1 MNIFKR
7 LLCASVVF
15 AACSAQATVPVKIKP
30 LQDKTVVLVHGAFA
44 DGSSW
49 AKVIPLLQA
58 AGLKV
63 VASQNPLTSLADDVA
78 VVNRLIDNQT
88 APVVLVGHSWG
99 GQVISEAGNNAKV
112 ESLVYVAAFA
122 PSEGQSPADQ
132 AKDYPIAPGFLNLV
146 LDQFGYLTLNID
158 GMQKDFAQDLPAEET
173 SVMFAI
179 QGPTAGTCFTDAI
192 TTAAWKTKPSW
203 YVVADSDRMIQ
214 PELQTALAAKLG
226 ATTLHL
232 PTSHVPMLSKPAE
245 VAAVIIAAAGL

>member
-1 MNIFKR
+1 
-7 LLCASVVF
+7 
-15 AACSAQATVPVKIKP
+15 
-30 LQDKTVVLVHGAFA
+30 VLVHGAFA

-63 VASQNPLTSLADDVA
+63 VATQNPLTSLADDVA
-78 VVNRLIDNQT
+78 ITNRAIDNQT
-88 APVVLVGHSWG
+88 GPVILVGHSWG

-122 PSEGQSPADQ
+122 PSEGQSPMDQ
-132 AKDYPIAPGFLNLV
+132 AKDYPTPPGFSNLV
-146 LDQFGYLTLNID
+146 QDQFGYLTLNID

-173 SVMFAI
+173 GVMFAT
-179 QGPTAGTCFTDAI
+179 QGPTAATCFFDAI

-203 YVVADSDRMIQ
+203 YIVADNDRMIQ
-214 PELQTALAAKLG
+214 PELQVALATKLN
-226 ATTLHL
+226 ATTSHL
-232 PTSHVPMLSKPAE
+232 PASHVAMMSKPAE